1 MSNMRYFKDNVVFCL
16 PEQTIGNSFSVRY
29 NHKVTQLTMKQP
41 KNKVITIFEGKQI
54 RRHWD
59 AERELWYFS
68 ISDIIAV
75 LTKSIDAVA
84 YWRKLKE
91 RLLAEGGNETVTKC
105 HALKMLAPD
114 GKMRLTDAADTETML
129 RLIQSIPSPNAE
141 PFKLWLARVGYER
154 LEETADP
161 ELAISRALKTYLQK
175 GYSQNWINQRLKSI
189 EIRKALTDEWEK
201 RAVKEGR
208 EFAILTDEITK
219 AWTDITTRQYKQL
232 KNLKKENLR
241 DNMTNM
247 ELVLNMLA
255 ETATTEISQKREPKD
270 FEENKTVAREGGSV
284 AGNARKEIETKTGKR
299 VLTSKNAKDLLNKK
313 PQNRLL

>member
-1 MSNMRYFKDNVVFCL
+1 M
-16 PEQTIGNSFSVRY
+16 
-29 NHKVTQLTMKQP
+29 
-41 KNKVITIFEGKQI
+41 KNKTVAIFEGSHI

-59 AERELWYFS
+59 EEKELWYFAV
-68 ISDIIAV
+68 SDIIAV
-75 LTKSIDAVA
+75 LTNSVDPVV

-91 RLLAEGGNETVTKC
+91 RLLKEGGDETVTKC

-114 GKMRLTDAADTETML
+114 GKMRLTDAADTEVML

-161 ELAISRALKTYLQK
+161 ELAINRALKTYLQK
-175 GYSQNWINQRLKSI
+175 GYSPEWINQRLKSI
-189 EIRKALTDEWEK
+189 EIRKALTDEWQA
-201 RAVKEGR
+201 RGVKEGL

-219 AWTDITTRQYKQL
+219 AWVGMTTKEYKKL

-241 DNMTNM
+241 DNMTNL

-255 ETATTEISQKREPKD
+255 ETATTEISQKWEPKNLD
-270 FEENKTVAREGGSV
+270 ENKKVAREGGNV
-284 AGNARKEIETKTGKR
+284 AGNARKEIESKTGKK
-299 VLTSKNAKDLLNKK
+299 VITSKNAKQLGQLS
-313 PQNRLL
+313 PHRLENN